1 MVCDL
6 FTSGVLLSRVG
17 PHVMRLWQRGEF
29 LPKRGLQFGA
39 IAITKTERT
48 TSTHPKSGEVAEWSN
63 AAVLKTVEVRA
74 SQGSNP
80 CLSAISL
87 NYDAFIGPLAQNP
100 FRTVCNPDKL
110 VGF

>member
-1 MVCDL
+1 MACDL

-17 PHVMRLWQRGEF
+17 LCVMHLGQRGDF
-29 LPKRGLQFGA
+29 LPKRGLQFSS
-39 IAITKTERT
+39 IAITKPKRA
-48 TSTHPKSGEVAEWSN
+48 TSTHPNSGEVAEWSN